1 MSGSVEGLI
10 GRKIG
15 MTQVFAPD
23 GAVVPV
29 TVLKAGPCVVVNK
42 KTQAKDGYEAVQL
55 GLVEKFSRHKL
66 TKPRRGLFEKHD
78 LPPLKT
84 LREFKYAV
92 TGADAVEV
100 TIGDQVKVDMF
111 NETLFVDVVGIS
123 RGKGFAGVVKRHHF
137 RGGDAS
143 HGSMFHRAPGSIG
156 SSAYPS
162 RVFKGMRMGG
172 HMGSDRVTVKN
183 LKVVRVDVENGL
195 LMVRGAVPG
204 ARGTLLLIRKA
215 RAAKKVADIK
225 APAAKEASAAKQAAK
240 KPAAAKG

>member
-1 MSGSVEGLI
+1 MSVSVEGLI

-15 MTQVFAPD
+15 MTQIFAPD

-29 TVLKAGPCVVVNK
+29 TVLKAGPCVVVGK

-55 GLVEKFSRHKL
+55 GLVEKFSRNRL

-84 LREFKYAV
+84 LREFKYAAA
-92 TGADAVEV
+92 GAEAAEV
-100 TIGDQVKVDMF
+100 SIGDQVKVDLF
-111 NETLFVDVVGIS
+111 NETGFVDVVGMS

-172 HMGSDRVTVKN
+172 HMGADRVTVKN
-183 LKVVRVDVENGL
+183 LKVVQVDVENDL

-215 RAAKKVADIK
+215 RAAKQATTPKQTPSAK
-225 APAAKEASAAKQAAK
+225 EAPAARQAGAK
-240 KPAAAKG
+240 KG

>member
-29 TVLKAGPCVVVNK
+29 TVLKAGPCVVVGK

-66 TKPRRGLFEKHD
+66 TKPRRGLFEKNN

-84 LREFKYAV
+84 LREFKYAAKSPE
-92 TGADAVEV
+92 GAEV
-100 TIGDQVKVDMF
+100 TVGDQVKVDMF
-111 NETLFVDVVGIS
+111 AETVYVDVVGVS

-183 LKVVRVDVENGL
+183 LKVVRVDVENDL
-195 LMVRGAVPG
+195 LLVRGAVPG

-215 RAAKKVADIK
+215 RAAKPAPVVKE
-225 APAAKEASAAKQAAK
+225 APAAKQASGAR
-240 KPAAAKG
+240 KG

>member
-10 GRKIG
+10 GRKVG

-29 TVLKAGPCVVVNK
+29 TVLKAGPCVVVGK

-84 LREFKYAV
+84 LREFKYSAKSPE
-92 TGADAVEV
+92 TAEV
-100 TIGDQVKVDMF
+100 TIGDQVNVDMF
-111 NETLFVDVVGIS
+111 NETVFVDVVGVS

-215 RAAKKVADIK
+215 RAAKQAPAEKQVATEKQASTAKK
-225 APAAKEASAAKQAAK
+225 APTAK
-240 KPAAAKG
+240 KG